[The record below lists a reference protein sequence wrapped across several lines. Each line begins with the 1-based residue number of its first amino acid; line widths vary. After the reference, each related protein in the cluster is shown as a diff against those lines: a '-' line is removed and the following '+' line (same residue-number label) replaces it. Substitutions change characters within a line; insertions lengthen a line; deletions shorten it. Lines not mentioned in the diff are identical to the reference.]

1 MAAAQYRYNI
11 KALTALVDLVGEVQA
26 TPTSNTLLRRLKDLT
41 TGIILAAGSAVIGG
55 VTVADGGDVAQGA
68 VADVA
73 ATAGDTGTLSAKLR
87 AISRDLIANIVLAA
101 GTNLIGY
108 IEQRTQ
114 KTETA
119 FLAAVWPHEIAAA
132 GTATMVG
139 DSVAVDVSD
148 VIVGDV
154 LVTLEGDVANAAFD
168 ALVDAEFVVS
178 YDGTDYD
185 DGEYQTL
192 SFEFDGA
199 STTRRRSIPL
209 NVSGADTI
217 KIKTLV
223 NNDASFALTTAT
235 VNLYLT
241 KKV

>member
-1 MAAAQYRYNI
+1 MASAEHKYNI
-11 KALTALVDLVGEVQA
+11 GALNDLLDRIGERVTSPTADSMLAV
-26 TPTSNTLLRRLKDLT
+26 LK
-41 TGIILAAGSAVIGG
+41 GILAGTGNTI
-55 VTVADGGDVAQGA
+55 ADGADITQGA
-68 VADVA
+68 VADSA
-73 ATAGDTGTLSAKLR
+73 ATAGAPGTISAKLR
-87 AISRDLIANIVLAA
+87 AISRDLIANVVLAA

-108 IEQRTQ
+108 IKQQ
-114 KTETA
+114 SGKTETP
-119 FLAAVWPHEIAAA
+119 FLGAVWPHEIAAA
-132 GTATMVG
+132 GTATMIG

-154 LVTLEGDVANAAFD
+154 LITLEGEVANAGFD

-185 DGEYQTL
+185 DGGYQTL
-192 SFEFDGA
+192 SFLFDGA

-223 NNDASFALTTAT
+223 NKDASYALTTAT

>member
-1 MAAAQYRYNI
+1 MAAQHKYNI
-11 KALTALVDLVGEVQA
+11 AALNALLDLIGEVQA
-26 TPTSNTLLRRLKDLT
+26 SPTSNTLLARLKDLL
-41 TGIILAAGSAVIGG
+41 TGVVISAGSALIGKVG
-55 VTVADGGDVAQGA
+55 IDQTTPGTTNNVAVTTVKPD
-68 VADVA
+68 
-73 ATAGDTGTLSAKLR
+73 
-87 AISRDLIANIVLAA
+87 
-101 GTNLIGY
+101 GTNAMPSLDTAARAGFVK
-108 IEQRTQ
+108 QTSV
-114 KTETA
+114 KTETG
-119 FLAAVWPHEIAAA
+119 FLAAAWPHEIAAA
-132 GTATMVG
+132 GSASMIG

-154 LVTLEGDVANAAFD
+154 LITLEGDVANAGFD

-185 DGEYQTL
+185 DGGYQTL
-192 SFEFDGA
+192 SFDFDGA

-209 NVSGADTI
+209 NVSGADAI
-217 KIKTLV
+217 KIKTLT